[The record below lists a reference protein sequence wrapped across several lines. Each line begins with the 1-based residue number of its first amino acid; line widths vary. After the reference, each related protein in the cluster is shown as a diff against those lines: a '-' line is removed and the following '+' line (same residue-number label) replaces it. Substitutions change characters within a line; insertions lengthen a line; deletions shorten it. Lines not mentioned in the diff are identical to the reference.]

1 LNYTQA
7 SQYAELFGLN
17 ETEVKELTEYLGHW
31 DKLRFC
37 CGSQMSASYRA
48 FLHKCDNHH
57 VMKGGVISNTSAV
70 RAQDPI
76 AREQS
81 TASHRPWFDTG
92 MACGLLGIVE
102 SELRHWFGKL
112 QMCRSLDL
120 DQVES
125 AMMATSVFQ
134 YGKYIRL
141 VSHLTTWEEPFKG
154 TYCTRANA
162 AIAEHKLKFNAR
174 LQIYLHG

>member
-1 LNYTQA
+1 LEYKRWCMLAWELVDRSLELSFRCLNEPSGCTPHPRNAHALAQTLNYTQA

-81 TASHRPWFDTG
+81 TASHRP
-92 MACGLLGIVE
+92 
-102 SELRHWFGKL
+102 
-112 QMCRSLDL
+112 
-120 DQVES
+120 
-125 AMMATSVFQ
+125 
-134 YGKYIRL
+134 
-141 VSHLTTWEEPFKG
+141 
-154 TYCTRANA
+154 
-162 AIAEHKLKFNAR
+162 
-174 LQIYLHG
+174 